1 MRPRRVVPGSLALLV
16 SIILA
21 AVLVAI
27 GGVEA
32 GANGGRPFTVV
43 LSGDQEVAPAIGD
56 KATTPG
62 VDGVAGSGVATLA
75 LNPGQQ
81 GVCYSFEVAD
91 IQLPAS
97 MAHIHRGPAGAN
109 GPIVVH
115 FDPPG
120 LDGTSGDCV
129 AVDRALVK
137 EIIQHPERFYV
148 NVHTPE
154 FGGGALRGQI
164 SK

>member
-1 MRPRRVVPGSLALLV
+1 MRLRRVVPGSLALLV
-16 SIILA
+16 SIIFA
-21 AVLVAI
+21 AALVAV

-56 KATTPG
+56 KASTPG
-62 VDGVAGSGVATLA
+62 VDGVAGSGVATLT
-75 LNPGQQ
+75 LNSGQQ
-81 GVCYSFEVAD
+81 EVCYSFAVAD

-97 MAHIHRGPAGAN
+97 LAHIHRGFAGAN
-109 GPIVVH
+109 GPVVVT

-120 LDGTSGDCV
+120 AGGTSADCV

-137 EIIQHPERFYV
+137 EIIKHPERFYV

-154 FGGGALRGQI
+154 FGAGALRGQI